1 MTGGVVAAGVVVGLL
16 VLVGLLYNR
25 LVTLRNRTQ
34 MAWSD
39 IDVHLTRRHE
49 LIPNLVAAVRA
60 YAEHERTTLDAVVT
74 ARDTAVRAEGT
85 GPERQSAAESELEQA
100 MSQLA
105 MVAEAYPDLKADAR
119 FRELATELA
128 ATENKVAFSR
138 QLYNDTVTA
147 YQTATQS
154 FPGVLLAG
162 PLGFQ
167 APPLFEAR
175 AAERS
180 VVDVVLEDEG
190 RSTG

>member
-1 MTGGVVAAGVVVGLL
+1 VTAGVVAAGVVAGLL
-16 VLVGLLYNR
+16 LLVGLLYNR

-60 YAEHERTTLDAVVT
+60 YAEHERATLDAVVA
-74 ARDTAVRAEGT
+74 ARDAAVRAEGT
-85 GPERQSAAESELEQA
+85 GPERQSTAESELEQA

-105 MVAEAYPDLKADAR
+105 VVAEAYPELKADAR

-154 FPGVLLAG
+154 FPGVLIAG

-175 AAERS
+175 EAERS
-180 VVDVVLEDEG
+180 VVDVVGEDEG

>member
-1 MTGGVVAAGVVVGLL
+1 MTGLGIAAAVGAALLLLVVV
-16 VLVGLLYNR
+16 LYNR
-25 LVTLRNRTQ
+25 LVTLRNRVQ
-34 MAWSD
+34 SAWAD

-60 YAEHERTTLDAVVT
+60 YAEHERATLDAVVAART
-74 ARDTAVRAEGT
+74 AAVRAEGT
-85 GPERQSAAESELEQA
+85 GPERQAAIEGELEQA
-100 MSQLA
+100 MGRLA
-105 MVAEAYPDLKADAR
+105 MVAEAYPELKADAR
-119 FRELATELA
+119 FRELAHELA

-138 QLYNDTVTA
+138 QLYNDTVTS

-162 PLGFQ
+162 PLGFS

-180 VVDVVLEDEG
+180 VADVVLDEEAE
-190 RSTG
+190 S